1 MKHSPKDGHV
11 TFSFSRTC
19 HCAALI
25 AATLCWIAP
34 FPSAHAQDGA
44 EPPPCPDIER
54 LCGSIGPDDPP
65 DEDQTCTCG
74 PGEWQRVPAHA
85 IRQPREPFDRTARVR
100 QGQTTFSVNRTA
112 AATSTGCFVQV
123 SVSGES
129 NWWSAGSNSLTLDA
143 SFADGWKEEWRGSL
157 PACARSVQLAATGR
171 GSLAV
176 AASCSAHAGCSA
188 STSASMSASASSR
201 GNASAACDEKIGCAA
216 AYSRISAST
225 DISGNVGAAVHLESP
240 SIEGSFSAASEWRT
254 DGAGSATGTLSFT
267 VKPDRTY
274 CALTNLPL
282 HTRWNGTAA
291 VSAAAAVD
299 EDGSVGSSAS
309 ANLNF
314 FIQ

>member
-1 MKHSPKDGHV
+1 
-11 TFSFSRTC
+11 
-19 HCAALI
+19 
-25 AATLCWIAP
+25 
-34 FPSAHAQDGA
+34 
-44 EPPPCPDIER
+44 
-54 LCGSIGPDDPP
+54 
-65 DEDQTCTCG
+65 
-74 PGEWQRVPAHA
+74 
-85 IRQPREPFDRTARVR
+85 
-100 QGQTTFSVNRTA
+100 
-112 AATSTGCFVQV
+112 
-123 SVSGES
+123 
-129 NWWSAGSNSLTLDA
+129 
-143 SFADGWKEEWRGSL
+143 
-157 PACARSVQLAATGR
+157 
-171 GSLAV
+171 
-176 AASCSAHAGCSA
+176 
-188 STSASMSASASSR
+188 MSASASSR